1 MPNPNDYDSQ
11 SSFMSACVTKLKDEG
26 KSASKAKEICNG
38 MWYSSQEIK
47 ELKENIIQSIQKIK
61 ENG

>member
-1 MPNPNDYDSQ
+1 MPNPDDYDSQ
-11 SSFMSACVTKLKDEG
+11 GSFMSACVTKLKGEG

-38 MWYSSQEIK
+38 MWYDNEQIK